1 MNNKALNK
9 TSKILIWSGFGLLL
23 LFGLVFWLSI
33 SEKTL
38 YKMVQRSVLQLDH
51 KMQDLIDNDAENA
64 EYDSFDV
71 GLFVYSNDS
80 LVFWNRNDVN
90 PRLMRR
96 KVALGHDTICQLQ
109 SGNYYVKSFT
119 KDGLSYYVFCLLNT
133 EYPVNNRY
141 FENYDRLIPSAIDVR
156 LTFNATKDGIPVY
169 NNDGKQLALV
179 KLISKPVLRKSLN
192 WIMLLPLGIIMA
204 GLLLAIKRVGNTSKN
219 NRTNKIEIGILVIV
233 VLSILGTYLFSKT
246 IAKRENEN
254 IRNMAE
260 NLKQKRDSRFELS
273 YNGFVE
279 LVKTDIDF
287 RDMVFGESNVL
298 ADVVLD
304 YSKEL
309 LFDDDMNA
317 YTVTLTICAPEEE
330 IALHPG
336 DYIVDCEDFFADKL
350 NSNKQNR
357 VGEGLY
363 FMDYYTLDP
372 NYIGKIELFS
382 EDSLSRKT
390 LYYEFYKPVAPEGF
404 GFPQL
409 LQEDHSLKPYEY
421 SVANYRDSLLV
432 YKYGRY
438 VYPNF
443 VSGLRLNLG
452 DFTYSKHYKH
462 YAVRHSE
469 NDILV
474 ISVMRKGWSETT
486 APFALFFLGLLLP
499 YLLIIWLRTPQTP
512 RRWRDRS
519 FRQRLQSMVLLT
531 LGISFLVVGP
541 VSVIYMQSLYN
552 QKTANAQFETTRT
565 LVDEMRN
572 DVDFGSLLRFGS
584 RDRCNELLQ
593 RYANT
598 FFTDINLYQLNGQLL
613 ATTRPE
619 IFENNLQA
627 PLMNAAAY
635 QRLHCD
641 HALYYT
647 QEEHLGRG
655 VYESAYLPLT
665 DPDGNVL
672 AYLNTPFFSSTIDL
686 QKEIKNFVLTYIN
699 IILVLLGI
707 ALVFV
712 LRLTERLTQP
722 LALIQNKLSGL
733 KIDQK
738 NEPIE
743 WKGNDEIGALVR
755 QYNQLIVELEKSAA
769 ELRRTAVESA
779 WRGVARQVAHEI
791 HNSLTPMRL
800 SVQMLQ
806 HSAQQQGGAVDER
819 IQRTSATLLE
829 QIDALSDIASSF
841 SQYAKLPVN
850 NPQPLDLAELVGN
863 LVNFYDNVDN
873 IKFSFE
879 VAPGEEYIFNGDKT
893 NLNSAIGNII
903 KNATQAIGSKPEGK
917 IEVKLQ
923 SSHSSFL
930 ITVKDNG
937 KGIKEEDKKMIFLP
951 NFTTKTG
958 GSGVGL
964 SLAYNVILS
973 AGGSLTFDSKE
984 GEGAVFMIELPHNA
998 K

>member
-1 MNNKALNK
+1 M
-9 TSKILIWSGFGLLL
+9 LLL
-23 LFGLVFWLSI
+23 GSCLFFLLGLVYLFST
-33 SEKTL
+33 SEKAIFQL
-38 YKMVQRSVLQLDH
+38 SQRSVAHLED
-51 KMQDLIDNDAENA
+51 KMKAMVEEELTYEKFEKSQI
-64 EYDSFDV
+64 
-71 GLFVYSNDS
+71 GLFVYANDS
-80 LVFWNRNDVN
+80 LVYWNRNDVN

-96 KVALGHDTICQLQ
+96 KVTLDTDTICQLLC
-109 SGNYYVKSFT
+109 GNYYVKSFQR
-119 KDGLSYYVFCLLNT
+119 DGLSYYVFSLLNT
-133 EYPVNNRY
+133 DYPVKNRY
-141 FENYDRLIPSAIDVR
+141 FENYNVLIPKAIDAKISFE
-156 LTFNATKDGIPVY
+156 TTGEGEPIFNRE
-169 NNDGKQLALV
+169 GKLLSWM
-179 KLISKPVLRKSLN
+179 KLNSKPVLRKSLY
-192 WIMLLPLGIIMA
+192 WVLLLPLGLILA
-204 GLLLAIKRVGNTSKN
+204 GFLISFKKTKHDQERTKKNT
-219 NRTNKIEIGILVIV
+219 IEIGVLVILV
-233 VLSILGTYLFSKT
+233 LSVIGTYLFSKT
-246 IAKRENEN
+246 INRRENEN

-260 NLKQKRDSRFELS
+260 NLRQKRDSRFELS
-273 YNGFVE
+273 YSGFVE
-279 LVKTDIDF
+279 LVKTDLDF

-298 ADVVLD
+298 ANVVLD

-317 YTVTLTICAPEEE
+317 YMVMLTICGPDEE
-330 IALHPG
+330 IALQPG
-336 DYIVDCEDFFADKL
+336 DYIVDCEDYFMDKL
-350 NSNKQNR
+350 GSNPQKR

-409 LQEDHSLKPYEY
+409 LQEDHSLKPYDY

-438 VYPNF
+438 VYPTF
-443 VSGLRLNLG
+443 VSGMKLCLG
-452 DFTYSKHYKH
+452 EFCYSKHYKH
-462 YAVRHSE
+462 YALRHSD

-474 ISVMRKGWSETT
+474 ISVARKGWSETT

-499 YLLIIWLRTPQTP
+499 YLLVVWLQSPQKP
-512 RRWRDRS
+512 RKWRDRS

-541 VSVIYMQSLYN
+541 VSVIYMRSLYN

-565 LVDEMRN
+565 MVDEMHN
-572 DVDFGSLLRFGS
+572 DVDFGSLLQFAS
-584 RDRCNELLQ
+584 RDRWSELLQ

-627 PLMNAAAY
+627 PLMNAEAY
-635 QRLHCD
+635 QNLHRD
-641 HALYYT
+641 HALYFT
-647 QEEHLGRG
+647 HEEHLGRG

-665 DPDGNVL
+665 DADGNIL
-672 AYLNTPFFSSTIDL
+672 AYLNTPFFSSTTDL

-699 IILVLLGI
+699 IILVLLGV
-707 ALVFV
+707 ALFFV
-712 LRLTERLTQP
+712 LRLTKRLTQP

-743 WKGNDEIGALVR
+743 WKGNDEIGALVD

-769 ELRRTAVESA
+769 ELRRSAAESA

-806 HSAQQQGGAVDER
+806 HSAQQQGGAIDER

-863 LVNFYDNVDN
+863 LVNLYDNEDN
-873 IKFSFE
+873 IKFNFE
-879 VAPGEEYIFNGDKT
+879 VAPGKDYIFNGDKT

-903 KNATQAIGSKPEGK
+903 KNATQAIGSKPKGT

-923 SSHSSFL
+923 SSGNSFL